1 MLFIVFCIISVVLCA
16 ISALLSYLFDNYL
29 TFFLLLTCTILFAVY
44 GIVVSYLYIYSKN
57 RYASSLLTMKKISI
71 LSFILCSL
79 ISCAVYWYVSDNDE
93 ITDDR
98 FELKSNWEKKLISNI
113 KLHEANTYSYN
124 EAVKLMNNM
133 TLEEVSEFFIINYNQ
148 NEYLIPYYI
157 DSVLPLL
164 SDIPYKELYKI
175 YTILSDSPINDYV
188 LPIYLEN
195 KESLSYQ
202 IIEEQSK
209 NRSLFIETLKNEII
223 PIMELDMDSVLYSDI
238 ARIVN
243 DYSGGLFEYKKI
255 GFLFGRN
262 ERDFKEYWDKT
273 FTNNNLVYDIML
285 LTYINDYLKQVEGC
299 RNEYYRE
306 FIPSY
311 ECHLTDLSKAFKIK
325 MNFTNE
331 HRDIIKMYTS
341 GEGWDYLSSFA
352 KDISID
358 VIAGLTGGSIGG
370 PIGSVIGFSTGLI
383 ASVGLSVYDVINDL
397 KEISPE
403 ELLISNCVDLTFE
416 DINNS
421 FEYKI
426 SQLDSVLVIEDKELL
441 NTILNNL

>member
-1 MLFIVFCIISVVLCA
+1 
-16 ISALLSYLFDNYL
+16 
-29 TFFLLLTCTILFAVY
+29 
-44 GIVVSYLYIYSKN
+44 
-57 RYASSLLTMKKISI
+57 MKKISI

-255 GFLFGRN
+255 GF
-262 ERDFKEYWDKT
+262 
-273 FTNNNLVYDIML
+273 
-285 LTYINDYLKQVEGC
+285 
-299 RNEYYRE
+299 
-306 FIPSY
+306 FI
-311 ECHLTDLSKAFKIK
+311 
-325 MNFTNE
+325 
-331 HRDIIKMYTS
+331 
-341 GEGWDYLSSFA
+341 W
-352 KDISID
+352 
-358 VIAGLTGGSIGG
+358 
-370 PIGSVIGFSTGLI
+370 
-383 ASVGLSVYDVINDL
+383 
-397 KEISPE
+397 
-403 ELLISNCVDLTFE
+403 
-416 DINNS
+416 
-421 FEYKI
+421 
-426 SQLDSVLVIEDKELL
+426 SQ
-441 NTILNNL
+441 

>member
-1 MLFIVFCIISVVLCA
+1 MHIFVKKHHGNLDDDKKIYISAKKILDFLLFIVFCIISVVLCA

-188 LPIYLEN
+188 LPIILR
-195 KESLSYQ
+195 
-202 IIEEQSK
+202 IK
-209 NRSLFIETLKNEII
+209 NH
-223 PIMELDMDSVLYSDI
+223 Y
-238 ARIVN
+238 
-243 DYSGGLFEYKKI
+243 
-255 GFLFGRN
+255 
-262 ERDFKEYWDKT
+262 
-273 FTNNNLVYDIML
+273 
-285 LTYINDYLKQVEGC
+285 
-299 RNEYYRE
+299 
-306 FIPSY
+306 
-311 ECHLTDLSKAFKIK
+311 HIK
-325 MNFTNE
+325 
-331 HRDIIKMYTS
+331 
-341 GEGWDYLSSFA
+341 
-352 KDISID
+352 
-358 VIAGLTGGSIGG
+358 
-370 PIGSVIGFSTGLI
+370 
-383 ASVGLSVYDVINDL
+383 
-397 KEISPE
+397 
-403 ELLISNCVDLTFE
+403 
-416 DINNS
+416 
-421 FEYKI
+421 
-426 SQLDSVLVIEDKELL
+426 
-441 NTILNNL
+441 